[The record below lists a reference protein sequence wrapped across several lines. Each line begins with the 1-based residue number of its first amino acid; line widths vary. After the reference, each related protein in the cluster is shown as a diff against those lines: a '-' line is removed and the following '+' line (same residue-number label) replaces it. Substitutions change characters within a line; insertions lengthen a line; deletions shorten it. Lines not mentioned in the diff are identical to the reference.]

1 VKNVQPL
8 TAEEFES
15 EARKLAEAARNT
27 KIELRL
33 LGALAIRIHC
43 PKYNYLHE
51 DMKRTYTDL
60 DFVAYRKQK
69 EAVLKFLTGLG
80 YSYDFRI
87 LAVYGANRIILTHE
101 TTQLK
106 VDIFIDKL
114 EFCHTIDFAK
124 NRRLETDFPTI
135 SVSDLLAEKMQIV
148 NITEKDIIDTCILIL
163 EHEVGNSD
171 DNMFNMEYITGL
183 LSQNWGFY
191 YTVTRNL
198 GKVKENL
205 LQNKKIADSD
215 KSKGANKIDM
225 IVEAI
230 EKAPKS
236 PSWKLRARVGPSKK
250 WYKDVEEV
258 IR

>member
-1 VKNVQPL
+1 MQPL

-15 EARKLAEAARNT
+15 EARKLAEAAKNN

-51 DMKRTYTDL
+51 DLKRTYTDL
-60 DFVAYRKQK
+60 DFIAYRKQK
-69 EAVLKFLTGLG
+69 DAVLKFLTSLG

-87 LAVYGANRIILTHE
+87 LAVYGANRIILTHK

-124 NRRLETDFPTI
+124 NRRLEVDFPTI
-135 SVSDLLAEKMQIV
+135 SVSDLLVEKMQIV
-148 NITEKDIIDTCILIL
+148 NITEKDIIDTCILVL

-171 DNMFNMEYITGL
+171 DNMFNMDYITGL

-191 YTVTRNL
+191 YTVTMNL
-198 GKVKENL
+198 GKVKESL
-205 LQNKKIADSD
+205 LKNQKISDSE
-215 KSKGANKIDM
+215 KNTGANKIDT
-225 IVEAI
+225 IVDAI

-236 PSWKLRARVGPSKK
+236 SSWKLRARVGPSKK
-250 WYKDVEEV
+250 WYNEVEDV